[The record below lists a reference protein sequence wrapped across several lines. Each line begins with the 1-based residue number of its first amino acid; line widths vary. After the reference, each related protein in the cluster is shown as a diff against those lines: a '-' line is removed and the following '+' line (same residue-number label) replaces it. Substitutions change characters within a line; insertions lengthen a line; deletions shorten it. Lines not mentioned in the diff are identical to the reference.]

1 MRKTITLKDIESLSN
16 QLKAEGKA
24 IVLAG
29 GCFDIFHYGHLHF
42 LKTAKS
48 HGDILM
54 VLLESDEKVRKLKG
68 PQRPITTQTHRAEIL
83 SEFPFIDFVV
93 LLKPLKNDQ
102 EYMDI
107 VQKIKPA
114 TIAVTQGDPQLAIK
128 TKQAKTINGKVVEID
143 HVNTASTSEIVN
155 LLAHDL

>member
-1 MRKTITLKDIESLSN
+1 MTKIISLQQVEKVSK
-16 QLKAEGKA
+16 QLKAQGKS
-24 IVLAG
+24 IVLVG

-68 PQRPITTQTHRAEIL
+68 PQRPITPQTHRAEIL

-93 LLKPLKNDQ
+93 LLKPLNNNQ
-102 EYMDI
+102 EYTDI
-107 VQKIKPA
+107 VQKIKPT

-128 TKQAKTINGKVVEID
+128 TKQAKTINSKVVEID
-143 HVNTASTSEIVN
+143 HINTASTSEIVN